1 VNKEQW
7 SKINWQDGV
16 IYLIH
21 FKEKYKGA
29 GHYLGYASD
38 FEKRMERH
46 RAGRGSNL
54 IKVIQN
60 AGIEWE
66 VVRKWENVG
75 PQAEA
80 ELKRFHNNRRLC
92 PICVKEY
99 AYQKAE
105 KMRNQRASKNSS
117 MTPKQRYAEEVVK
130 GNV

>member
-1 VNKEQW
+1 MNKEQW
-7 SKINWQDGV
+7 KKIDWQAGT

-21 FKEKYKGA
+21 FDKKFGHA

-54 IKVIQN
+54 IKKIQE
-60 AGIEWE
+60 AGIGWQ

-80 ELKRFHNNRRLC
+80 ELKRYHNNRRLC
-92 PICVKEY
+92 PLCAGQLAFER
-99 AYQKAE
+99 AE
-105 KMRNQRASKNSS
+105 HMRNQRKKSKEQLLS
-117 MTPKQRYAEEVVK
+117 PKQRLEDVK
-130 GNV
+130 